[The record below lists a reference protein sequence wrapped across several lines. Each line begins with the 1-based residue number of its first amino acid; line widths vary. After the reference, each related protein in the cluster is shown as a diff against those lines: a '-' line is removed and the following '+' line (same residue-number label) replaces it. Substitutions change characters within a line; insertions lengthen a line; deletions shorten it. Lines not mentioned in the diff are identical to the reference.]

1 MIIHD
6 ITRLIVLLDL
16 QELKMEWK
24 KKSCQVLTLLI
35 ITCVIVIMA
44 ASHDQYAGATLGTEE
59 FDPWSVQTSCVRI
72 QADGHY
78 GSGSL
83 LEVSENELII
93 VTNRHVL
100 QYWNEDSY
108 VTFFNGA
115 SCSGEVLWLSEEADV
130 GYLKGNPQTLS
141 EEEKQDLQAIGI
153 AEESPQKGDYFFMI
167 DIASDVW
174 NKKLYEGQILEP
186 KIYIEEFGTD
196 MLYGESCFS
205 PGMSGCGIFDMQGR
219 YIGMLTGGTQQNEI
233 AAVPADAI
241 K

>member
-24 KKSCQVLTLLI
+24 KKSCQVLALLI
-35 ITCVIVIMA
+35 ITCVIIIMA
-44 ASHDQYAGATLGTEE
+44 ASHDQYVQTMLGTEE

-115 SCSGEVLWLSEEADV
+115 SCGGEVLWLSEEADI
-130 GYLKGNPQTLS
+130 GFLKANLQTLS
-141 EEEKQDLQAIGI
+141 EEEKRDLQAIEI
-153 AEESPQKGDYFFMI
+153 AGESPQKGDYFFMI
-167 DIASDVW
+167 DMASDVW

-241 K
+241 Q

>member
-1 MIIHD
+1 
-6 ITRLIVLLDL
+6 
-16 QELKMEWK
+16 MEWK
-24 KKSCQVLTLLI
+24 KKSCQIFAVLI
-35 ITCVIVIMA
+35 ITCVMTALAATYDEHNEVI
-44 ASHDQYAGATLGTEE
+44 SGTET
-59 FDPWSVQTSCVRI
+59 FDPWSVQTECVRI
-72 QADGHY
+72 QAEGHY
-78 GSGSL
+78 GSGSIL
-83 LEVSENELII
+83 KISDQEAVI

-115 SCSGEVLWLSEEADV
+115 SCSGEVLWLSEKADV
-130 GYLKGNPQTLS
+130 GYIKGNPQTLS
-141 EEEKQDLQAIGI
+141 EEEKRDLQAIEI
-153 AEESPQKGDYFFMI
+153 AGESPQKGDYFFMI
-167 DIASDVW
+167 DMASDVW

>member
-24 KKSCQVLTLLI
+24 KKSCQVLGLLI
-35 ITCVIVIMA
+35 ITSVILIAA
-44 ASHDQYAGATLGTEE
+44 ASHDQYAGATLGTEV

-115 SCSGEVLWLSEEADV
+115 TCGGEVLWLSEEADI
-130 GYLKGNPQTLS
+130 GFLKANLQTLS
-141 EEEKQDLQAIGI
+141 EEEKRDLQAIEI
-153 AEESPQKGDYFFMI
+153 AGESPQKGDYFFMI
-167 DIASDVW
+167 DMASDVW

>member
-24 KKSCQVLTLLI
+24 KKSCQVLGLLI
-35 ITCVIVIMA
+35 ITSVILIA
-44 ASHDQYAGATLGTEE
+44 AAFHDQYAGATLGTEV

-115 SCSGEVLWLSEEADV
+115 SCGGEVLWLSEEADI
-130 GYLKGNPQTLS
+130 GFLKANLQTLS
-141 EEEKQDLQAIGI
+141 EEEKRDLQAIEI
-153 AEESPQKGDYFFMI
+153 AGESPQKGDYFFMI
-167 DIASDVW
+167 DMASDVW